1 MTGTLRRLFNWCLEI
16 RAILQTSQKGKTRYH
31 NIKSAQRKELLT
43 RDGLEH
49 YYKQLLVD
57 EGLLVDKQ
65 TLELGE
71 TYLQWKRKVVS
82 SQSFKLKLSLKSHT

>member
-1 MTGTLRRLFNWCLEI
+1 MRVNWCLEI
-16 RAILQTSQKGKTRYH
+16 RANLRKGKTRYH

-65 TLELGE
+65 TIELGE

-82 SQSFKLKLSLKSHT
+82 SLHFQTTCLKSHT